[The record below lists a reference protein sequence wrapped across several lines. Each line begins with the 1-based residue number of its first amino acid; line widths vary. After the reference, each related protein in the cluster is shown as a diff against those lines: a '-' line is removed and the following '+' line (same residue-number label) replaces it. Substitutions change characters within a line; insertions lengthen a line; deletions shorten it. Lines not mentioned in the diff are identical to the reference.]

1 MSLEEEKKQKIIRF
15 LKGFLISYI
24 SIAFFIF
31 LLFVGDE
38 FGFFG
43 YLSTLIPLGILISV
57 FLVSL
62 KKNKHYIAMGLITAI
77 LGPAF
82 QKIKK
87 GEDLF
92 VEPYT
97 EQPKKKKAHFI
108 IGCFLS
114 IRLVIL
120 YSPLIYYG
128 TAIMITTFFFPI
140 PVLIGVILLN
150 IFIGLLKFFSQEKL
164 QYISKGM
171 IPSFI
176 IGNLVVIISVLIPY
190 F

>member
-97 EQPKKKKAHFI
+97 EQPKKKKSTFYN
-108 IGCFLS
+108 
-114 IRLVIL
+114 RL
-120 YSPLIYYG
+120 
-128 TAIMITTFFFPI
+128 
-140 PVLIGVILLN
+140 
-150 IFIGLLKFFSQEKL
+150 FS
-164 QYISKGM
+164 
-171 IPSFI
+171 F
-176 IGNLVVIISVLIPY
+176 N
-190 F
+190 